1 MKPPSSF
8 LSFIKNK
15 NIYYKEE
22 LNQSLPK
29 ALTVSQGLMAAF
41 NTCRLALL
49 HVSILNKVIQLCPKD
64 RTVTVKRCLI
74 PTSCP
79 HVPLQ
84 MIC

>member
-1 MKPPSSF
+1 MKPPLSF
-8 LSFIKNK
+8 LSIKNK

-49 HVSILNKVIQLCPKD
+49 HVSIPNKVIQLCPKD
-64 RTVTVKRCLI
+64 RTVTVKPDPNKLS
-74 PTSCP
+74 SCASSND
-79 HVPLQ
+79 
-84 MIC
+84 I